1 MCPSLFLV
9 AATFTLA
16 AQASWF
22 GGSTTEQP
30 AYAKWDAVELRA
42 WLHVHNVPVSERAT
56 QPELKKLVEENW
68 HTASAWTYD
77 QYASAQQSFSELRDS
92 AFETWDDSTLR
103 SFLVEHGVAQPH
115 GSRDQ
120 LLLLAKQKYRAYHSA
135 AASYS
140 SVASAAASTAIYG
153 DTQYQMSK
161 SAASVAAQASA
172 AAARATK
179 DVARSFD
186 DSKDYVYSTWTDKQ
200 LRSYLEEKG
209 ILKTKAQKQ
218 KNELLQMMNDAW
230 GKVADPVWEAWSD
243 SYIHHW
249 LVSHNLVKSDS
260 EKKREALV
268 NLMHQ
273 YYYSVSETVYSSWS
287 DSQLKKWLVD
297 NGIMKSDAQA
307 SRDKMLKLVADNY
320 LSAKDTF
327 WSAWSD
333 NQIRTWLVENGYM
346 RSDAQYK
353 RDQLIKLADEKYT
366 DQKAKVAEYLVWP
379 DARLR
384 AYLREHGVSE
394 AYLPGDRPGLLQ
406 EIRIR
411 WVQTQNYTGSVA
423 DKIKQIYFSDNM
435 IGDLLSV
442 VGVDWKKKKV
452 QVEEQ
457 YDAAKGAGEK
467 QYEHAKAQGGKQ
479 WEEAKRR
486 GSEGSEKAGQ
496 WVEDKK
502 GNAKE
507 KVGEK
512 VKVEGEKIKGEL

>member
-1 MCPSLFLV
+1 MRPSLFLV

-77 QYASAQQSFSELRDS
+77 QYASAQKSFSELRDS
-92 AFETWDDSTLR
+92 AFETWDDSKLR
-103 SFLVEHGVAQPH
+103 SFLLEHGVALPH
-115 GSRDQ
+115 GPREH

-140 SVASAAASTAIYG
+140 SMASAAASTAIYG

-186 DSKDYVYSTWTDKQ
+186 DSKDYIYSTWTDKQ

-218 KNELLQMMNDAW
+218 KNELLQMTNDAW

-243 SYIHHW
+243 SYIVCSSPFPYRSSTLLNFVFQHHW

-268 NLMHQ
+268 KLMHQ
-273 YYYSVSETVYSSWS
+273 YYYSVSDTVYSSWS

-307 SRDKMLKLVADNY
+307 SRDKMLKLVAYVIFIQVCLAVLIDVLFFRDNY

-333 NQIRTWLVENGYM
+333 NQIRTWLIENGYI

-353 RDQLIKLADEKYT
+353 RDQLIKLANEK
-366 DQKAKVAEYLVWP
+366 
-379 DARLR
+379 
-384 AYLREHGVSE
+384 
-394 AYLPGDRPGLLQ
+394 
-406 EIRIR
+406 
-411 WVQTQNYTGSVA
+411 
-423 DKIKQIYFSDNM
+423 
-435 IGDLLSV
+435 
-442 VGVDWKKKKV
+442 
-452 QVEEQ
+452 
-457 YDAAKGAGEK
+457 
-467 QYEHAKAQGGKQ
+467 
-479 WEEAKRR
+479 
-486 GSEGSEKAGQ
+486 
-496 WVEDKK
+496 
-502 GNAKE
+502 
-507 KVGEK
+507 
-512 VKVEGEKIKGEL
+512 